1 MGPGIQGNRE
11 KLPELAFFVFD
22 VFDIDE
28 QKFMSGAQKFAV
40 IEVLGLNHVPIVD
53 EMSFTELPTGDVT
66 ALLKLAEGPSINH
79 PVREGLVWKRLDGK
93 FSFKTIA
100 NNFLLEEK

>member
-1 MGPGIQGNRE
+1 
-11 KLPELAFFVFD
+11 
-22 VFDIDE
+22 
-28 QKFMSGAQKFAV
+28 
-40 IEVLGLNHVPIVD
+40 
-53 EMSFTELPTGDVT
+53 MSFTELPTGDVT